1 MKKYPS
7 QLMIIF
13 LLISLLTLFSLEI
26 FAATQ
31 PPDPGSDPTGGG
43 DPVGGGA
50 PIGNGLWSLMT
61 LAVTYLLWKSRILL
75 LKKFTVP
82 EEQ

>member
-7 QLMIIF
+7 QLIILF

-31 PPDPGSDPTGGG
+31 PPDPGGDPTGGG

-50 PIGNGLWSLMT
+50 PIGNGLWFLMT
-61 LAVTYLLWKSRILL
+61 LATTYLLWKSRKLL
-75 LKKFTVP
+75 LKKFTIL
-82 EEQ
+82 EE